1 MPTIKEPISG
11 LDESSPLLVT
21 PRELLGQTRN
31 SSWVPFSLLLVLTS
45 QVLQHFSRNKP
56 ALNPPSP
63 PYPAQPLLSFLQPI
77 HYAFEYL
84 FDFLTRFITTR
95 LSGLLRSTHYLVLH
109 LEILETALAEA
120 LTETNLLTTSDHFL
134 FDGLCRRRR
143 PLNAL
148 MWLISYWSHCA
159 CQMKFLDFLQKSE
172 GWNKDQNTDHGAGQ
186 NTAFQLK

>member
-95 LSGLLRSTHYLVLH
+95 LWSSAFYSLPGSASWNSRNGPGRSSNWDQ
-109 LEILETALAEA
+109 
-120 LTETNLLTTSDHFL
+120 LTDHFWPL
-134 FDGLCRRRR
+134 PLWWTLQEEEASERSHVTNIILVTLCLSDEVSGFSPKVRR
-143 PLNAL
+143 
-148 MWLISYWSHCA
+148 
-159 CQMKFLDFLQKSE
+159 MK
-172 GWNKDQNTDHGAGQ
+172 
-186 NTAFQLK
+186 